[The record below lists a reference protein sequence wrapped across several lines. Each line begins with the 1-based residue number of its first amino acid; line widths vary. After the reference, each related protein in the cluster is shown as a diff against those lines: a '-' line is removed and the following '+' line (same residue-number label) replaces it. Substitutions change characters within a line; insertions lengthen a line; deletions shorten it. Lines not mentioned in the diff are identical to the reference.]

1 MKTNEQTTNQK
12 DASPATNL
20 GQHAICIIGMHRSG
34 TSMIAQ
40 LLHQLGLYLGPDN
53 QLLGATSANT
63 DGHFEHKGFLKINRA
78 LLEYFQG
85 SWESPPQWKAGWQT
99 DTALEPL
106 RGDARVLIAELSAR
120 SPWGWKE
127 PRTTVLLPFWK
138 SLVPGLRFMICV
150 RSPLDVA
157 KSLAKRNGM
166 PVEQGMFVWHRY
178 TRAALEDSEGSPRLI
193 VHYED
198 FFIDPATTI
207 ERLARFCGLQKP
219 ANISL
224 VESGIRPELR
234 HQRSALAEI
243 LSLQSVPAEH
253 KFLYLGLRG
262 LAREER
268 AEGDLA
274 EAIRELL
281 KLLDDLHNHDRL
293 ARLEAELAEA
303 RNEAFKLRADMLKDL
318 RANHRWAYR
327 MYRNFIKPFRVR

>member
-1 MKTNEQTTNQK
+1 MNTNPQTLIRD
-12 DASPATNL
+12 DASSVTHLPE
-20 GQHAICIIGMHRSG
+20 HAICIIGMHRSG

-40 LLHQLGLYLGPDN
+40 LLHQFGLYLGPDN

-78 LLEYFQG
+78 LLEHFQG
-85 SWESPPQWKAGWQT
+85 SWESPPRSEAGWET

-106 RGDARVLIAELSAR
+106 RADARVLIAELSAR
-120 SPWGWKE
+120 SLWGWKE

-138 SLVPGLRFMICV
+138 SLVPGLRFVICV
-150 RSPLDVA
+150 RSPLEVA
-157 KSLAKRNGM
+157 KSLAKRNDI
-166 PVEQGMFVWHRY
+166 PVEQGMFLWQRY
-178 TRAALEDSEGSPRLI
+178 TRAALEDSKGSPRLI

-198 FFIDPATTI
+198 FFIDPDKTI
-207 ERLARFCGLQKP
+207 ERLARFSGLEKP

-224 VESGIRPELR
+224 GESGVRPELR
-234 HQRSALAEI
+234 HQRSGLAEI
-243 LSLQSVPAEH
+243 LSLQSVPAEN

-268 AEGDLA
+268 EGDLA
-274 EAIRELL
+274 EAVGELL